1 MLLSSYCYFSY
12 PLIATAPILLLLLLL
27 SSYCYCSFPP
37 IATAPILLLLLLLSS
52 YCYCSFPPI
61 ATAPILLLLLLL
73 SSYYYCS
80 FPPIATASIATDIIP
95 SIVSDP
101 AVVKPN
107 FWSFQQSDPH
117 LYWFTQYSA
126 SSIHYNIPPPSL
138 PSHET

>member
-61 ATAPILLLLLLL
+61 ATA
-73 SSYYYCS
+73 
-80 FPPIATASIATDIIP
+80 SIPTDIIP

-101 AVVKPN
+101 AVVKQISGHFSN
-107 FWSFQQSDPH
+107 LILIFTGLHNTVH
-117 LYWFTQYSA
+117 LLYITTYL
-126 SSIHYNIPPPSL
+126 PPPSRL
-138 PSHET
+138 MKLKLLDR